1 MGARTLIILLAYN
14 EEASIAA
21 TVRELRGQLPAVDVL
36 VVDDGSRDATAAR
49 AREAGA
55 GVVRHPF
62 NLGVAAGEST
72 GLLYALRQGY
82 ARALRMDGDGQH
94 DPQSVP
100 LLLKALDE
108 GAELVVGS
116 RFAGVASFQSTWLR
130 RLGSRFIAHLLSSL
144 CRQRITDPTSGF
156 RGFGPRAMRLFSTR
170 FPHDYPEPESVLMAS
185 RQHLP
190 IVEVPVRM
198 RSRRAGLS
206 SLTPW
211 RSVFYMVKVSFAL
224 LLERFR
230 TV

>member
-1 MGARTLIILLAYN
+1 MGARTVIILLAYN

-36 VVDDGSRDATAAR
+36 VVDDGSADATAAR

-55 GVVRHPF
+55 RVVRHPF

-100 LLLKALDE
+100 LLLTALDA

-156 RGFGPRAMRLFSTR
+156 RGFGPQAMRLFSTR

-198 RSRRAGLS
+198 RSRRAGMS

-211 RSVFYMVKVSFAL
+211 RSVFYMAKVSFAL